1 MEDKK
6 FAFAKFALPG
16 LAALAFIALIV
27 GLVGAFAGPSNKDV
41 TSKADAATVTAVEQ
55 RLATIESAV
64 TNLPTSADISTLSA
78 EIADLRQ
85 DFTNLPDYGPGLA
98 DLSARI
104 ATVEERIEAL
114 EAAAAATPEPVA
126 AQPTAEPTAAPTT
139 QPTAQGQAGWAN
151 LPDGKQV
158 WIGGSEANAS
168 VHIEFI
174 SVDPGASEAR
184 IGLAGG
190 KALHAFAAMGGNA
203 HGCEVRIVPARDKTI
218 LSCPAT
224 VIQLVVSQS
233 DGIVTITAPEFG
245 GGYLTFG
252 EVASLVR
259 QTRQSAK
266 NPLVVEPKSGF
277 FLAWVSTAPIS
288 GLYIP

>member
-1 MEDKK
+1 MK
-6 FAFAKFALPG
+6 KFALPG

-27 GLVGAFAGPSNKDV
+27 GLIGAFAGPSNKDV

-85 DFTNLPDYGPGLA
+85 DLTNLPDYGPGLA
-98 DLSARI
+98 DLTARI

-151 LPDGKQV
+151 LPDGRQV
-158 WIGGSEANAS
+158 WIGGPEANAS

-174 SVDPGASEAR
+174 SVDPAATEAQ

-190 KALHAFAAMGGNA
+190 EALHAFAVMGGNA
-203 HGCEVRIVPARDKTI
+203 QGCEVQVAPMRDKTI
-218 LSCPAT
+218 LSCPTA
-224 VIQLVVSQS
+224 VVVQFAVSQ
-233 DGIVTITAPEFG
+233 DGELVTVAAPEFG
-245 GGYLTFG
+245 GSGYLTFG
-252 EVASLVR
+252 EVASLLR
-259 QTRQSAK
+259 QTRQSVEK
-266 NPLVVEPKSGF
+266 TLLVEPNAGF
-277 FLAWVSTAPIS
+277 FLAWVATQPIS

>member
-16 LAALAFIALIV
+16 FAVLAFLALIV
-27 GLVGAFAGPSNKDV
+27 GLIGAFAGPSNKDV

-85 DFTNLPDYGPGLA
+85 DLTNLPDYGPGLA

-126 AQPTAEPTAAPTT
+126 AQPTAEPTA
-139 QPTAQGQAGWAN
+139 QPAVLGQPSWAN
-151 LPDGKQV
+151 LSERQV
-158 WIGGSEANAS
+158 WIGPEANAS
-168 VHIEFI
+168 VHIEFVD
-174 SVDPGASEAR
+174 VDPDSSNAV
-184 IGLAGG
+184 IGIAGG
-190 KALHAFAAMGGNA
+190 KAVAAFAVMGGNA
-203 HGCEVRIVPARDKTI
+203 QGCEVTVTPLRDALN
-218 LSCPAT
+218 LSCPVTT
-224 VIQLVVSQS
+224 VVFAISQ
-233 DGIVTITAPEFG
+233 DGENVTVTTPGFG
-245 GGYLTFG
+245 GSGYLTFG
-252 EVASLVR
+252 EVASLLR
-259 QTRQSAK
+259 QTRQSVE
-266 NPLVVEPKSGF
+266 NPLLVEPNAGF

>member
-1 MEDKK
+1 M
-6 FAFAKFALPG
+6 
-16 LAALAFIALIV
+16 
-27 GLVGAFAGPSNKDV
+27 
-41 TSKADAATVTAVEQ
+41 
-55 RLATIESAV
+55 
-64 TNLPTSADISTLSA
+64 
-78 EIADLRQ
+78 
-85 DFTNLPDYGPGLA
+85 
-98 DLSARI
+98 
-104 ATVEERIEAL
+104 EERIEAL

-203 HGCEVRIVPARDKTI
+203 QGCEVRVARLRDKTI
-218 LSCPAT
+218 LSCPTT
-224 VIQLVVSQS
+224 VVRFAVSQ
-233 DGIVTITAPEFG
+233 DGEVVVVTAPQFG
-245 GGYLTFG
+245 ANGGYLTFS
-252 EVASLVR
+252 EVATLL
-259 QTRQSAK
+259 RQSQISRD
-266 NPLVVEPKSGF
+266 NPLLIEPKSGF
-277 FLAWVSTAPIS
+277 FLAWVATQPIS

>member
-1 MEDKK
+1 MDK
-6 FAFAKFALPG
+6 KFALPG
-16 LAALAFIALIV
+16 LAALAFLALIV
-27 GLVGAFAGPSNKDV
+27 GLIGAFAGPSNKDV

-85 DFTNLPDYGPGLA
+85 DLTNLPDYGPGLA

-114 EAAAAATPEPVA
+114 AAATPEPVA

-203 HGCEVRIVPARDKTI
+203 QGCEVRVARLRDKTI
-218 LSCPAT
+218 LSCPTT
-224 VIQLVVSQS
+224 VVRFAVSQ
-233 DGIVTITAPEFG
+233 DGEVVVVTAPRFG
-245 GGYLTFG
+245 GSGYLTFS
-252 EVASLVR
+252 EVATLL
-259 QTRQSAK
+259 RQSQISRD
-266 NPLVVEPKSGF
+266 NPLLIEPKSGF
-277 FLAWVSTAPIS
+277 FLAWVATQPIS
-288 GLYIP
+288 GLYVP